1 MDFLKMSGIVAVVI
15 IIEYKLARI
24 IESWGDI
31 ACIKCSGAILSVP
44 GDDPF

>member
-1 MDFLKMSGIVAVVI
+1 MFASRVDFFNIGMIMDFLKMSGIVAVVI

-31 ACIKCSGAILSVP
+31 AL
-44 GDDPF
+44 